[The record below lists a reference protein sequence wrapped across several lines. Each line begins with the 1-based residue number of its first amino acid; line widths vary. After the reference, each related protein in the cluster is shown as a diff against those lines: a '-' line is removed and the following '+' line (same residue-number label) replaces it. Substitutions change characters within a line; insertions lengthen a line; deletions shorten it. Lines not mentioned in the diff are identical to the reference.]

1 MDPRF
6 AEEQKKKKTF
16 KFGKAVLFLAFVFIA
31 IGLTLILCS
40 DMMKKSPAD
49 SSAHVSSAEADSE
62 SAALSAET
70 DSEPDSA
77 PLSAETDSEPEPS
90 PPSAEADSEPSPP
103 SSETAV
109 TPPGNDVPATV
120 AAPTSSVEK
129 TAEEGTGD
137 VPLSVSIDTS
147 ETDDYFSNALFI
159 GDSRTQGLLLYSNLG
174 NAGYY
179 AARGLTVEQVFK
191 KAVVDSASGKL
202 TVSDALSQHAF
213 GKVYLMFGLN
223 ELGWNSADKFIEQYG
238 LVIDR
243 VKETQPDAIVYVQS
257 IMPVSAW
264 KSAKDPVH
272 NNTNITRF
280 NEMIEQ
286 LANEKNVIYLNVS
299 EGVADGSGV
308 LPDEASSD
316 GMHLNKKYCIKWEE
330 YLRAHEL

>member
-1 MDPRF
+1 MDPWL
-6 AEEQKKKKTF
+6 AEGQKKKKTF
-16 KFGKAVLFLAFVFIA
+16 KLGKSALLLAFVLIV
-31 IGLTLILCS
+31 IGLTLILCA
-40 DMMKKSPAD
+40 DMMKRSPAD
-49 SSAHVSSAEADSE
+49 SSAQVSSAEAG
-62 SAALSAET
+62 
-70 DSEPDSA
+70 SEPQTLSQDADLGAGTPADVAADEISDAPTA
-77 PLSAETDSEPEPS
+77 PLGAATPS
-90 PPSAEADSEPSPP
+90 GGAEAAHNAGAEIG
-103 SSETAV
+103 E
-109 TPPGNDVPATV
+109 TPPTV
-120 AAPTSSVEK
+120 AAPASSVEK
-129 TAEEGTGD
+129 TAEEGTEE

-174 NAGYY
+174 NADYY

-202 TVSDALSQHAF
+202 TVSDALSRRAF
-213 GKVYLMFGLN
+213 GKVYLMFGIN

-272 NNTNITRF
+272 NNPNIMRF

-286 LANEKNVIYLNVS
+286 LANEKNVVYLNAS
-299 EGVADGSGV
+299 EGVADENGV

-316 GMHLNKKYCIKWEE
+316 GLHLNKKYCIKWEE